1 MEPSGIGAAVRAGLD
16 SDRLVDEL
24 AGWVGL
30 ESPSNDVAASAR
42 IAGRLGERWQGLGDI
57 TLVPGDAGTHVLV
70 DVGGTGTA
78 PVVLLGHSDT
88 VWPAGTLAGAVPLR
102 IDADVVAGPGA
113 YDMKAGLVVMVAAV
127 EALAALGLAH
137 PPLRVVIA
145 CDEEV
150 GSASATPLVRE
161 ASAGAAAVLG
171 FESPHPDGSLKVGRL
186 GSTRLRL
193 RVTGREAHAA
203 LDPEAG
209 VSAIEEL
216 LDQLLVVRQA
226 MASIADRR
234 PGELLYNLGAID
246 GGGRTNV
253 VPGSAD
259 ALIGLRFGTAGAEAE
274 AHEALAGLAP
284 VRNGAVLDT
293 EILSARPAWQAS
305 PADQALLDTIGDIS
319 TALGRPLSGRP
330 AAGAADTNTTGALG
344 IPTVDGFGPLGG
356 GAHAVSEHV
365 RIASL
370 LDRIVLLTTYLASWP
385 GVAPH

>member
-1 MEPSGIGAAVRAGLD
+1 MEPDGIGAAVRAGLD
-16 SDRLVDEL
+16 GDQLVGEL
-24 AGWVGL
+24 ADWIRL
-30 ESPSNDVAASAR
+30 ESPSNDVTASAR
-42 IAGRLGERWQGLGDI
+42 IAGRLGERWQGLGDVSF
-57 TLVPGDAGTHVLV
+57 VPVEVGTHVLV
-70 DVGGTGTA
+70 DVPGTAVA

-88 VWPAGTLAGAVPLR
+88 VWPEGTLAGAVPLR

-113 YDMKAGLVVMVAAV
+113 YDMKAGLVVMVSAV
-127 EALAALGLAH
+127 EALATLGLPH

-161 ASAGAAAVLG
+161 SCAGAAAVLG

-193 RVTGREAHAA
+193 RVGGREAHAA

-216 LDQLLVVRQA
+216 LDQLLVVREA
-226 MASIADRR
+226 MAGIADRR
-234 PGELLYNLGAID
+234 PGELLYNLGAIS
-246 GGGRTNV
+246 GGGRANV
-253 VPGSAD
+253 VPGSAE
-259 ALIGLRFGTAGAEAE
+259 ALIGLRFGTADAEAE

-293 EILSARPAWQAS
+293 EVLSARPAWQAS
-305 PADQALLDTIGDIS
+305 PGDRALLAAIGEVS
-319 TALGRPLSGRP
+319 AALGAPLSGRP
-330 AAGAADTNTTGALG
+330 AAGAADTNTTGSLG
-344 IPTVDGFGPLGG
+344 VPTVDGLGPLGG
-356 GAHAVSEHV
+356 GAHAVGEHL

-370 LDRIVLLTTYLASWP
+370 FDRTVLLATLLAGW
-385 GVAPH
+385 APA